1 MIGQPGGGETR
12 SVAEVLET
20 AELMLQYATI
30 ARERIVGGKQR
41 VREYVERQPLQA
53 LGIALGVGIFI
64 GWLTKRR

>member
-41 VREYVERQPLQA
+41 VREYVEREPLQA